1 MTGSNLREIISSLR
15 PESPV
20 WKRKTGGP
28 SDRLDQAGAV
38 PSGAAEIIR
47 SDAIAPAGL
56 VASNSAR

>member
-1 MTGSNLREIISSLR
+1 MTGRNLREIISSSR
-15 PESPV
+15 PESRV
-20 WKRKTGGP
+20 WKRKTGQ

-56 VASNSAR
+56 EASNSAR

>member
-1 MTGSNLREIISSLR
+1 LS

-20 WKRKTGGP
+20 WKRKAGGP